1 MIEVNHLTKR
11 YDQFKAADDVNLVA
25 ESGKIT
31 ILLGPNG
38 AGKSTTIKSIANLL
52 KFEGV
57 IKICGY
63 RNDTIEAKR
72 CFGYVPETPILYDLL
87 TIDEHIDFIGHAYQI
102 KNYQEKAEK
111 YLELFKLTEKRK
123 KMAKELS
130 KGMTQKL
137 SMLLAFMI
145 EPRALLVDEPMVGL
159 DPASIEDTLK
169 LFRALA
175 NEGCAILISTHII
188 DIVSDIFDEA
198 YIMNKGHII
207 KHVRKED
214 LQEESLKE
222 EVFADLVPESGKVY
236 TQMALHW
243 FDKTKA
249 AYVDFSQISCPV
261 LVISGTKDKMTHPN
275 IARRTAKNYR
285 DSVLVSLTGADHMYE
300 SGKFQQKT
308 LKVIKGWSQQNGFVD

>member
-1 MIEVNHLTKR
+1 MIEVSHLTKR
-11 YDQFKAADDVNLVA
+11 YGDFKATDDVNLIA

-52 KFEGV
+52 KFEGK
-57 IKICGY
+57 IMICGY
-63 RNDTIEAKR
+63 PNDSIEAKK

-102 KNYQEKAEK
+102 NNYKEKAEK
-111 YLELFKLTEKRK
+111 YLEMFKLVDKRK

-145 EPRALLVDEPMVGL
+145 EPKALLVDEPMVGL

-169 LFRALA
+169 LLRTLA
-175 NEGCAILISTHII
+175 NNGCAVLISTHII

-198 YIMNKGHII
+198 YIMNHGHII
-207 KHVRKED
+207 KHVKKEE

-222 EVFADLVPESGKVY
+222 YFFE
-236 TQMALHW
+236 
-243 FDKTKA
+243 
-249 AYVDFSQISCPV
+249 
-261 LVISGTKDKMTHPN
+261 
-275 IARRTAKNYR
+275 
-285 DSVLVSLTGADHMYE
+285 LTDGE
-300 SGKFQQKT
+300 
-308 LKVIKGWSQQNGFVD
+308 

>member
-11 YDQFKAADDVNLVA
+11 YGDFKAVDDVNLVA

-52 KFEGV
+52 KFEGELPM
-57 IKICGY
+57 CSY
-63 RNDTIEAKR
+63 PNDTIEANR
-72 CFGYVPETPILYDLL
+72 CLGYVSETPILYDNL
-87 TIDEHIDFIGHAYQI
+87 TVEEHIDFIGSAYQI
-102 KNYQEKAEK
+102 NDYKAKAEK

-145 EPRALLVDEPMVGL
+145 EPTALLVDEPMVGL

-169 LFRALA
+169 ILRGLA
-175 NEGCAILISTHII
+175 DQGCAVLISTHII

-207 KHVRKED
+207 KHVKKDD
-214 LQEESLKE
+214 LQDESLKE
-222 EVFADLVPESGKVY
+222 YFFE
-236 TQMALHW
+236 
-243 FDKTKA
+243 
-249 AYVDFSQISCPV
+249 
-261 LVISGTKDKMTHPN
+261 
-275 IARRTAKNYR
+275 
-285 DSVLVSLTGADHMYE
+285 LTDGE
-300 SGKFQQKT
+300 
-308 LKVIKGWSQQNGFVD
+308 